1 VVFQQQLE
9 KDWFSEKPVFS
20 NDATFH
26 VCGKVNNRNLRNG
39 GKEHPHAVVE
49 HIRDLPKV
57 NAFVPG
63 VSYLQ
68 SLCAVFLC

>member
-1 VVFQQQLE
+1 
-9 KDWFSEKPVFS
+9 
-20 NDATFH
+20 
-26 VCGKVNNRNLRNG
+26 
-39 GKEHPHAVVE
+39 VE

-68 SLCAVFLC
+68 SLCAVFLCWANY